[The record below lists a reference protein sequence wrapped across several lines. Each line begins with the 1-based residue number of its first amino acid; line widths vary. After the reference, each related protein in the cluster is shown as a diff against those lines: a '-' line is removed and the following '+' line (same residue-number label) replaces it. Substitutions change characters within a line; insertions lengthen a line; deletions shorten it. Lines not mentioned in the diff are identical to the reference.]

1 MGRLGGEG
9 RGGQA
14 LVVLALIVAPE
25 AGAPRPVPAF
35 ELTPKF
41 ALKWAA
47 ALTLFGAGMHYLATG
62 RKQADIDRIITG
74 AVLTLASLAFLI

>member
-1 MGRLGGEG
+1 MLS
-9 RGGQA
+9 
-14 LVVLALIVAPE
+14 LIVAPE
-25 AGAPRPVPAF
+25 PGPSGPVPAF

-62 RKQADIDRIITG
+62 RKQGDFDRIITG